1 MLEKLK
7 ASYDEAIPEKINGLA
22 VLIGN
27 IQQNPSIKNLQELK
41 ESVHKIA
48 GTAGSFGYEE
58 VTRLCKEMQ
67 NEVIEQMKLA
77 PSFDSKWISS
87 LSDFLSKIKEHF
99 LQIKKPSEKGRQTR
113 ENKQIPLVFVVD
125 PDKKFLLSLEQIVD
139 SFQFELKTSS
149 DPGLAIDILG
159 RAEIVPDAIFCSLDF
174 PGSYYNG
181 YAILNALPPHLK
193 NQVTIKGLIINQDN
207 LDIRIDAVQRGINLV
222 FKRPLLAQSFL
233 HMAEEAVLLEKMR
246 KYKVLILD
254 DDVDF
259 CNFAIVVLSSVG
271 IEVKGI
277 QFSEELFSEL
287 QLFKPNLLLLDLVLP
302 KYDGMNL
309 LKTLRQDATY
319 KNLPIIIVTGSD
331 ETTTA
336 IEAYSAKADGVL
348 FKPISV
354 DLLQKRVLN
363 FLDRKEQYLLDEMQE
378 TPSIEICHKN
388 LLKKIHSL
396 MQHDVEGCFLVLFE
410 MTPHLESVREKT
422 ARRDA
427 EIPFFTELTINEP
440 EIRVEY
446 FAYDENISALV
457 FERTTLDQT
466 KSKTLDYFSSWIE
479 SNNSPKQKI
488 RGVLLQI
495 LEKVGE
501 NPEQLVIHGES
512 QLKLVE
518 IPQNEP
524 LSLALYESNIQAV
537 RKKEIVIVDPDE
549 ELTNILK
556 ISFEERDFHV
566 RIFRLGKEAL
576 DYLLNPNMTIFP
588 SLVITE
594 RKLVDMD
601 GLLIL
606 KQLKKNLK
614 DPPPVFILT
623 VFSSDKDISDGLS
636 AGATEY
642 IVKPFNTALLIQK
655 ALKAIHENG

>member
-1 MLEKLK
+1 
-7 ASYDEAIPEKINGLA
+7 
-22 VLIGN
+22 
-27 IQQNPSIKNLQELK
+27 
-41 ESVHKIA
+41 
-48 GTAGSFGYEE
+48 
-58 VTRLCKEMQ
+58 
-67 NEVIEQMKLA
+67 
-77 PSFDSKWISS
+77 
-87 LSDFLSKIKEHF
+87 
-99 LQIKKPSEKGRQTR
+99 
-113 ENKQIPLVFVVD
+113 
-125 PDKKFLLSLEQIVD
+125 
-139 SFQFELKTSS
+139 
-149 DPGLAIDILG
+149 
-159 RAEIVPDAIFCSLDF
+159 
-174 PGSYYNG
+174 
-181 YAILNALPPHLK
+181 
-193 NQVTIKGLIINQDN
+193 
-207 LDIRIDAVQRGINLV
+207 
-222 FKRPLLAQSFL
+222 
-233 HMAEEAVLLEKMR
+233 
-246 KYKVLILD
+246 
-254 DDVDF
+254 
-259 CNFAIVVLSSVG
+259 
-271 IEVKGI
+271 
-277 QFSEELFSEL
+277 
-287 QLFKPNLLLLDLVLP
+287 
-302 KYDGMNL
+302 
-309 LKTLRQDATY
+309 
-319 KNLPIIIVTGSD
+319 
-331 ETTTA
+331 
-336 IEAYSAKADGVL
+336 
-348 FKPISV
+348 
-354 DLLQKRVLN
+354 
-363 FLDRKEQYLLDEMQE
+363 
-378 TPSIEICHKN
+378 
-388 LLKKIHSL
+388 
-396 MQHDVEGCFLVLFE
+396 
-410 MTPHLESVREKT
+410 
-422 ARRDA
+422 
-427 EIPFFTELTINEP
+427 
-440 EIRVEY
+440 
-446 FAYDENISALV
+446 
-457 FERTTLDQT
+457 
-466 KSKTLDYFSSWIE
+466 SWIE